1 MDRIESNKTVWSEK
15 LSSIVTI
22 EEIKEM
28 WGVKTI
34 VVRDQ
39 TGKRVNTY
47 PEDLKELDEVK
58 DIITSIKRISSIAAC
73 AKLDNHLNLPDS
85 ITAHISTG
93 LEVLPHQIDHLEETL
108 KRGVTRFLLADE
120 VGLGKTI
127 TAGMIVT
134 ELRNRGLIKRIL
146 VLSPAG
152 IVPQWIQEMR
162 NHFNIEL
169 TPLFTDL
176 MPTPNIPEVWNRYD
190 NVITS
195 YDSVKPVQK
204 RKGWTEEKIRKYNST
219 RYDALCASDWS
230 LIIIDEAH
238 RVAGSQ
244 VGVARYELARTAA
257 TTSPY
262 ILLLSGTPHMGKPDQ
277 FLRLM
282 QLLDPVTFVDLS
294 SLKWENIQKH
304 LLRINKKRATTLEGK
319 KLFVKRTTSLVSIPE
334 KYTSWKHKLLYDKTT
349 EYIKH
354 GYELALN
361 QNRKGL
367 GFLMI
372 MVQRM
377 LSSSTSALED
387 TLKKRIDFLK
397 ERKENAIDI
406 DEEIIDEESDISEE
420 SIYADPIDDRT
431 EIKMIEELLDLI
443 HQCRLEG
450 PDPKTGYLTT
460 LLRRIQ
466 QAEKDPKA
474 KFLIFT
480 EFHGTQKMLQ
490 GYLELHDYDVVIL
503 NGKMSIGERVIAQRD
518 FEEKAQVMISTE
530 AGGEG
535 LNLQFSHIVINYDL
549 PWNPMRIEQRIG
561 RVHRIGQK
569 KPVIAVNLAVEGTVE
584 HRVVEI
590 LGKKLEYILREF
602 QMDKL
607 SDILDTPTIDKEV
620 HEIYRMAL
628 SLNEEQIETEINRLM
643 DNIKS
648 KIDEVK
654 RNSKIEERIFDL
666 EEIKRRISEPVDYW
680 LEIISKNYEDPDLQD
695 IKDDKTREVIRNI
708 QYITDEVPI
717 PEISSSSLSSDL
729 NGIWSLWRVGFDD
742 DDGRRVIRYKPLFFD
757 SRGNL
762 LIASA
767 NKIFDLLISESF
779 QVRRIIGDG
788 IKEIYTSSYERAK
801 EELEQTF
808 KTLTS
813 EEKDK
818 LEDDNRRHMESFES
832 RRRMIS
838 GLGLPE
844 VRNYRLSKLENE
856 KEEWSRQMKR
866 RSVFHPLLDCVLLLK
881 VSGDSN

>member
-1 MDRIESNKTVWSEK
+1 MDRIESNKTAWSEK

-22 EEIKEM
+22 EEIREM

-58 DIITSIKRISSIAAC
+58 ETIASVKRISSIATC

-169 TPLFTDL
+169 TPLFSDL
-176 MPTPNIPEVWNRYD
+176 MPTPGIPEVWNRYE

-204 RKGWTEEKIRKYNST
+204 RKGWTDEKIREYNSI
-219 RYDALCASDWS
+219 RFDALCASDWS

-244 VGVARYELARTAA
+244 VGVARYELARTVA
-257 TTSPY
+257 TTSSY

-294 SLKWENIQKH
+294 SLKWDNIQKH

-334 KYTSWKHKLLYDKTT
+334 RYTTWKHKSLYEKTT

-377 LSSSTSALED
+377 LSSSTMALEE

-397 ERKENAIDI
+397 ERNSGTVEI
-406 DEEIIDEESDISEE
+406 DEESLDEDSDISEE
-420 SIYADPIDDRT
+420 SVYADPVDDRA

-460 LLRRIQ
+460 ILRRIQ

-490 GYLELHDYDVVIL
+490 DYLELHDYEVVIL
-503 NGKMSIGERVIAQRD
+503 NGKMPIGERVVAQRD
-518 FEEKAQVMISTE
+518 FEDKAQIMISTE

-535 LNLQFSHIVINYDL
+535 LNLQFAHIVINYDL

-584 HRVVEI
+584 NRVVEI
-590 LGKKLEYILREF
+590 LGRKLENILREF

-607 SDILDTPTIDKEV
+607 SDILDTPSIDKEV
-620 HEIYRMAL
+620 HDIYRLAL
-628 SLNEEQIETEINRLM
+628 SMKEEQLETEINKLM

-648 KIDEVK
+648 RIDEVK
-654 RNSKIEERIFDL
+654 KNSKIEERIFDL
-666 EEIKRRISEPVDYW
+666 DEIKRRISEPVDFW
-680 LEIISKNYEDPDLQD
+680 LERLSENYEDPNLLD
-695 IKDDKTREVIRNI
+695 IKDDRTRDIIKNI
-708 QYITDEVPI
+708 QYLSDDVPI
-717 PEISSSSLSSDL
+717 PAISSTSLSRDL

-742 DDGRRVIRYKPLFFD
+742 DDGRKIIRYKPLFFD
-757 SRGNL
+757 ERGNL

-779 QVRRIIGDG
+779 KVNRIVGDG
-788 IKEIYTSSYERAK
+788 IKEIFSSSYERAK

-808 KTLTS
+808 KTLTA
-813 EEKDK
+813 EEKNK
-818 LEDDNRRHMESFES
+818 IEDDNRRHIESFET
-832 RRRMIS
+832 RRKMIS

-844 VRNYRLSKLENE
+844 VKNYRLSKLDNE
-856 KEEWSRQMKR
+856 IGEWKKQMKR